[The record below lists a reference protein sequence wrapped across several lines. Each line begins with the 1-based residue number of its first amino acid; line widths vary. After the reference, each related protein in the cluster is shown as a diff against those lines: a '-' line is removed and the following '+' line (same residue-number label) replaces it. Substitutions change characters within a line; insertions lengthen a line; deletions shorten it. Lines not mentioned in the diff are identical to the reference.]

1 MDHERAAALREA
13 KRRMVLKRRSMLSEL
28 SSAAP
33 MQLNQPLWSEF
44 YALSQKICDI
54 DRQLGRPSLLPQ
66 PRGRGRGPE

>member
-13 KRRMVLKRRSMLSEL
+13 KRRMVLKRRSVLSAL
-28 SSAAP
+28 SSTAR
-33 MQLNQPLWSEF
+33 MQPTEPLWSEF

-66 PRGRGRGPE
+66 PRGRDRPPE